1 LDFNIVSFSNEKSLK
16 CFGRLE
22 KKHDFSFYFFLN
34 NAHWAKASKVK
45 VADEITETTTYKAAV
60 I

>member
-1 LDFNIVSFSNEKSLK
+1 MKNPWSVLEGWKKSMTSL
-16 CFGRLE
+16 FI
-22 KKHDFSFYFFLN
+22 FFLN
-34 NAHWAKASKVK
+34 NTHWAKASKVE

>member
-1 LDFNIVSFSNEKSLK
+1 MKNPWSV
-16 CFGRLE
+16 LE
-22 KKHDFSFYFFLN
+22 GWKKKHDFSFYFFLN